1 MSRQG
6 TYSGEGDIVV
16 LCAYLGQLS
25 EIRKQLA
32 NEVTTVLDERD
43 LVAMADA
50 EEAAQEEKVQNGQ
63 TPTIGVEHVKVSRR
77 VYVYSLLYYLA
88 TNSRCLLSRSL
99 LRTVDNFQV
108 NTNKTFPTRIKL
120 TLLS

>member
-1 MSRQG
+1 MLPLIVGSGTHDQGSCASFAEVRCTDTWDSIHSCINLLWVRQG
-6 TYSGEGDIVV
+6 IYSGEGDIVV

-50 EEAAQEEKVQNGQ
+50 EEAAQEDRVLNGQ
-63 TPTIGVEHVKVSRR
+63 TPTVGVEHVKVSHR
-77 VYVYSLLYYLA
+77 V
-88 TNSRCLLSRSL
+88 
-99 LRTVDNFQV
+99 
-108 NTNKTFPTRIKL
+108 
-120 TLLS
+120 